1 MVAVVTRPLGANVT
15 VALPG
20 PVGPPGFLQL
30 PAAEAAAPN
39 AEIAEALLKG

>member
-15 VALPG
+15 VAFPG

-30 PAAEAAAPN
+30 PAEDAAAPS
-39 AEIAEALLKG
+39 AEMADALLKG